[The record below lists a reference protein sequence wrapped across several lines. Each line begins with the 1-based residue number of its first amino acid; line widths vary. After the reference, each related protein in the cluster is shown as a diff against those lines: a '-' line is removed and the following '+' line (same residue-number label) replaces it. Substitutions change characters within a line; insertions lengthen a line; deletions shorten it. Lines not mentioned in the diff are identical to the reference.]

1 MNTHHKIH
9 LYFRLILSSVLL
21 IVLTAC
27 TAESEATAPEEL
39 VTSSGFVC
47 PLPNPPIEF
56 ESKKINIFTW
66 TEYVP
71 ADIFDCFGLVY
82 GVEVNVD
89 YFSSNE
95 ELYSKVSLGADVNPY
110 DVIHPSDYMIGVLI
124 REGLLQE
131 LDMTRLPNEVNLD
144 SKLTAAYGDTTN
156 YIVPYQMGTQAIIY
170 NTETVTTPPTSWAD
184 LWSPEYE
191 GRIVAVDD
199 SRVVIGATLL
209 TLGYDVNDTDPAHLA
224 EAKEK
229 LLELMPNIRV
239 FDSDSPKT
247 PLVAGDVDLGIVWNG
262 EAFLTQTED
271 PRFEYVFPE
280 EGSIIFYDGMGISPN
295 AAHSDAAYAWFNY
308 LLQGDINWLTLVD
321 YPYTSPN
328 KAALEFAKTNHPDV
342 YEPYFTSPITN
353 TPAEEFAKGHEV
365 IDLGEAL
372 SLYDEL
378 WTEIKQ

>member
-1 MNTHHKIH
+1 MNTHYKIH
-9 LYFRLILSSVLL
+9 RLARLILASVLL
-21 IVLTAC
+21 IAVTAC
-27 TAESEATAPEEL
+27 AAGAEPAATEA

-47 PLPNPPIEF
+47 PEPSPRIEF
-56 ESKKINIFTW
+56 TSTTINIFTW

-95 ELYSKVSLGADVNPY
+95 ELYSKVSLGEDVNPY
-110 DVIHPSDYMIGVLI
+110 DVIHPSDYMIGVLM

-131 LDMTRLPNEVNLD
+131 LDPAKLPNTANLD
-144 SKLTAAYGDTTN
+144 PALVRAYRDA
-156 YIVPYQMGTQAIIY
+156 IKFVVPYQMGTQAIVY
-170 NTETVTTPPTSWAD
+170 NSETVETPPTSWAD
-184 LWSPEYE
+184 LWNPEYA

-199 SRVVIGATLL
+199 NRVIIGAALL
-209 TLGYDVNDTDPAHLA
+209 TLGYDVNDTDPAHLE
-224 EAKEK
+224 EAKQK
-229 LLELMPNIRV
+229 LLDLMPNIRV

-271 PRFEYVFPE
+271 PRFKYVFPA
-280 EGSIIFYDGMGISPN
+280 EGSIIFYDGMAISNTAP
-295 AAHSDAAYAWFNY
+295 HPDIAYAWFNY
-308 LLQGDINWLTLVD
+308 LLQGDVFWLTMVD
-321 YPYTSPN
+321 YPYTIPN
-328 KAALEFAKTNHPDV
+328 RAALDYAKENQPDV
-342 YEPYFTSPITN
+342 YEAYISSPITN

-365 IDLGEAL
+365 KDLGEAL
-372 SLYDEL
+372 LLYDEL

>member
-9 LYFRLILSSVLL
+9 RLARLILSSVLL

-27 TAESEATAPEEL
+27 AAGSEPTAPEEL

-131 LDMTRLPNEVNLD
+131 LDFARLPNAGNLD
-144 SKLTAAYGDTTN
+144 SKLIAAYGDATN
-156 YIVPYQMGTQAIIY
+156 YVVPYQMGTQAIIY
-170 NTETVTTPPTSWAD
+170 NAETVTTPPTSWAD

-209 TLGYDVNDTDPAHLA
+209 TLGYDVNDTNPAHLA

-247 PLVAGDVDLGIVWNG
+247 PLVSGEVDLGIVWNG

-280 EGSIIFYDGMGISPN
+280 EGSIIFYDGMGISPA

-321 YPYTSPN
+321 YPYTNPN

-342 YEPYFTSPITN
+342 YEPYFASSITN